1 MDKLSL
7 KNSILFFAKKY
18 DKEDVY
24 INLFKT
30 VPFPELVKMVI
41 MLMFDNKF
49 DIYSSSDE
57 EFHHYKIIFS
67 YRQEL
72 NRNGYINFQK

>member
-1 MDKLSL
+1 MDKQSL
-7 KNSILFFAKKY
+7 EDSILFFVKKY

-30 VPFPELVKMVI
+30 VPFPELVKMI
-41 MLMFDNKF
+41 IILMFDNKF

-57 EFHHYKIIFS
+57 EFHHYKIIFF

-72 NRNGYINFQK
+72 NRVGYVKFE

>member
-1 MDKLSL
+1 MHL
-7 KNSILFFAKKY
+7 KDSILFFAKKY

-41 MLMFDNKF
+41 ILMFDNKF
-49 DIYSSSDE
+49 DI
-57 EFHHYKIIFS
+57 FLF
-67 YRQEL
+67 
-72 NRNGYINFQK
+72 